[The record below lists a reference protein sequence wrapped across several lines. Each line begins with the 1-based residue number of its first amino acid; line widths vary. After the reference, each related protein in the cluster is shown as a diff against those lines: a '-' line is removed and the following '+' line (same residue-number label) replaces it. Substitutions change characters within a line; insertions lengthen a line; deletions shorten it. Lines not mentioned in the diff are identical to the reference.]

1 MKNLVIRE
9 NDKIIIAL
17 KKLKKSGKKCLVVL
31 DRDNTLLGTLSD
43 GDLRKKILSTGDIKG
58 NIKNIYNKKPYFIF
72 NNDLKNKKKI
82 INTIL
87 KKKFDLVPL
96 VEENSKKFIK
106 AFFYENFIENKFK
119 KYTKKIDTPVIIMAG
134 GKGTRLKPFTDILPK
149 PLMPIQKNTVIEKI
163 ILNFESQGFSNFFI
177 TVNHKAEILKAYFK
191 ELNFKSRIKIIEE
204 KKPLGTVGS
213 LSMINKIKSEFILTN
228 CDNIYNFDYINIIK
242 SHKEHQNDL
251 TLAVAKKKVKVPY
264 GVCNFH
270 EGNFNNI
277 SEKPTHNFIVNAGMY
292 VVNKSLLKFIKK
304 NTKLDMDKFLHQL
317 IKRKKKIGV
326 FEIKDSQWHDT
337 GQWNELRRT
346 IEKYS

>member
-1 MKNLVIRE
+1 MN
-9 NDKIIIAL
+9 NIIIDEKATITLAL
-17 KKLKKSGKKCLVVL
+17 KKLKISGNKCLVVL
-31 DRDNTLLGTLSD
+31 DKNKILLGTLTD
-43 GDLRKKILSTGDIKG
+43 GDLRKKIILSGNTKG
-58 NIKNIYNKKPYFIF
+58 NIKKIYNRNPHVINEKK
-72 NNDLKNKKKI
+72 LHTQKKKI
-82 INTIL
+82 ISLFVKKKLSLIPIIKD
-87 KKKFDLVPL
+87 KKKFVRVL
-96 VEENSKKFIK
+96 S
-106 AFFYENFIENKFK
+106 YENFIKKEKKFK
-119 KYTKKIDTPVIIMAG
+119 KSKITCPIVIMAG
-134 GKGTRLKPFTDILPK
+134 GKGTRLKPFTNILPK
-149 PLMPIQKNTVIEKI
+149 PLMPIKDKTVIEKI
-163 ILNFESQGFSNFFI
+163 ILGFKDQGFKNFII
-177 TVNHKAEILKAYFK
+177 TINYKAEILKAYFK
-191 ELNFKSRIKIIEE
+191 ELKLNVNIKIFQE
-204 KKPLGTVGS
+204 KNPLGTVGGIAHLKN
-213 LSMINKIKSEFILTN
+213 LSDEFILTN